1 MDYLYRAFDGII
13 FEEEDDCL
21 AHERLIETKDA
32 NIYFADAEGEQITL
46 EEIITQSVSVDD
58 IAFIK
63 CGTYEDYEKLCSL
76 FDDFGVQCPEDWWK
90 GNKNPSEARC
100 WYWDESTGYG
110 GWSNL
115 RKRLEELERLKNI
128 YENVFNA

>member
-1 MDYLYRAFDGII
+1 MDYLYRANDGTI
-13 FEEEDDCL
+13 FEEEEDCL
-21 AHERLIETKDA
+21 AYERMAETKGA

-46 EEIITQSVSVDD
+46 EEIITQMVSVDD

-76 FDDFGVQCPEDWWK
+76 FDEFGVQCPEDWD
-90 GNKNPSEARC
+90 NKNTVDAQC

-110 GWSNL
+110 EWSNL
-115 RKRLEELERLKNI
+115 RKHLAELERLKTI
-128 YENVFNA
+128 YENVLNA